1 MLETLK
7 GLLDSAKAT
16 TYELLALLLPGGVVL
31 AVLEHSTDVAIP
43 FGTIGP
49 IAAAYIFG
57 TVLQAISDFLLKRE
71 WVKKRLHGEM
81 PTWKA
86 AHDYA
91 LGLIQRKLSAAPPDV
106 TLDVCLT
113 YIGARRM
120 VYDKFVAL
128 RDTARGL
135 AFATLIAA
143 VLLIVEEWS
152 ALTIGSWWAAS
163 ARIGAAIILALGV
176 FLSFIQRYTRF
187 HPLALQAVY
196 GQFIATQLDAKD

>member
-31 AVLEHSTDVAIP
+31 GALEHATELAIP
-43 FGTIGP
+43 FGTIGA

-57 TVLQAISDFLLKRE
+57 TVLQAIADFLLKRE
-71 WVKKRLHGEM
+71 RIKKRLHGD
-81 PTWKA
+81 PPVWTTS
-86 AHDYA
+86 HDYA
-91 LGLIQRKLSAAPPDV
+91 LGLIQRKLSAAPKDA

-113 YIGARRM
+113 HVGSRRT

-135 AFATLIAA
+135 AFATLITAA
-143 VLLIVEEWS
+143 LVIVAEWS
-152 ALTIGSWWAAS
+152 TLASGPWWAAT
-163 ARIGAAIILALGV
+163 ARIAGSIVLAIGV
-176 FLSFIQRYTRF
+176 FLAFIQRYSRF

-196 GQFIATQLDAKD
+196 GQFIATQLDSKE